1 MKEYDRFTAE
11 NYFELEGEAKKYMTR
26 FICQADYTDELS
38 FYKSLD
44 ILTNQFFDELKDKNN
59 AEDLKKSRELI
70 LKMGMPESLK
80 VLLIISKK

>member
-1 MKEYDRFTAE
+1 MEEMKRITAE
-11 NYFELEGEAKKYMTR
+11 DYFTSEGAVRKYLTR

-44 ILTNQFFDELKDKNN
+44 VLTNQFFDELKDKNDV
-59 AEDLKKSRELI
+59 EDLKMSRELI

-80 VLLIISKK
+80 ALLIISKK